1 MDEDMPFLKFRDL
14 VERSGLPE
22 ADVRKFLRTF
32 SEFFTSTKQGRT
44 RLYPPETV
52 GHLKQIAELES
63 MGTAIPIIK
72 GILRGGPAEVGGV
85 GDPVPAM
92 AGGSIAYA
100 GENLTLGVLSDMKNL
115 QETVRDLGEQVASL
129 REKVAEHEQRL
140 IGHQQQLRLLRRDLD
155 EQKTETLA
163 KRMEERNTPF
173 WRRLFPGKDFP
184 RR

>member
-22 ADVRKFLRTF
+22 TDVRRFLRTF

-44 RLYPPETV
+44 RLYPPDSV
-52 GHLKQIAELES
+52 DLLKHIAELEAV
-63 MGTAIPIIK
+63 GTAIPTIK
-72 GILRGGPAEVGGV
+72 GILRGGPAETAGE
-85 GDPVPAM
+85 GDPVPGVS
-92 AGGSIAYA
+92 GGSLAYA
-100 GENLTLGVLSDMKNL
+100 GENLTLGVLADMKNL

-163 KRMEERNTPF
+163 KRMEERNNTF
-173 WRRLFPGKDFP
+173 WKRLLPGKGSL

>member
-22 ADVRKFLRTF
+22 ADVKKFLRTF

-72 GILRGGPAEVGGV
+72 GILRGRPSETAGE
-85 GDPVPAM
+85 GDSVPGM

-115 QETVRDLGEQVASL
+115 QETVRDLGEQVTSL

-163 KRMEERNTPF
+163 KRMEERNNPF
-173 WRRLFPGKDFP
+173 WKRLLPGKGGL